1 MQKEKVS
8 FDDLI
13 IEEVEK
19 SSTNDWEELCNE
31 CSSIVKEAKMTEN
44 DIDEI
49 VSKVRNGIV

>member
-31 CSSIVKEAKMTEN
+31 CSSIVKEAKLTEN
-44 DIDEI
+44 DIDKI

>member
-8 FDDLI
+8 LDDLI

-19 SSTNDWEELCNE
+19 SSINDWEELCNE

-44 DIDEI
+44 DIDKI